1 MEKLTD
7 FNIEKTTA
15 EVIML
20 KEKLQENIKELNKYG
35 ITMEDILKKLED
47 EPNE

>member
-1 MEKLTD
+1 
-7 FNIEKTTA
+7 
-15 EVIML
+15 ML